1 MVDELQIKEIIHA
14 AKLERLVG
22 MFILRSAEG
31 HTCVFDVVVVNV
43 KCMQPSF
50 LLDSRLWRQALIVD
64 LKTTNVDLSMRI
76 FHFWGARR
84 RCRNVFEIL

>member
-1 MVDELQIKEIIHA
+1 MVDELHIQEIIYA

-22 MFILRSAEG
+22 MLILRSAQG
-31 HTCVFDVVVVNV
+31 QKYVFQVMVVNV

-50 LLDSRLWRQALIVD
+50 LLDSRLWRQALIIE
-64 LKTTNVDLSMRI
+64 LKTANVDLSMRI

-84 RCRNVFEIL
+84 CRNVFEFL

>member
-22 MFILRSAEG
+22 IFILRSAEG

-43 KCMQPSF
+43 KCMSF
-50 LLDSRLWRQALIVD
+50 LLDSRLRRAAAIVE
-64 LKTTNVDLSMRI
+64 LKTAKVGLSM
-76 FHFWGARR
+76 
-84 RCRNVFEIL
+84 